1 MIYLCN
7 MSFII
12 LITFNNTRKYYNCNI
27 IINIKINLKLIFEFY
42 NKIYII
48 LHF

>member
-12 LITFNNTRKYYNCNI
+12 LITFNNARKYHNCNI